1 MTFTLT
7 SSRLPSLDRPL
18 EKLAMAALTE
28 PPIRNSG
35 SGVRAAPPMMLITF
49 PWEAFSSGQN
59 SLLAHAAEELERIA
73 FEPDRIGQVHE
84 RSGARRAR
92 VVDQHVAARKS
103 FIDARKQLLAGRQR
117 TQVAG
122 HGEGLRS
129 QPSNRLGGDREI
141 LGR

>member
-49 PWEAFSSGQN
+49 PRDHFNSSQN
-59 SLLAHAAEELERIA
+59 TLLGHTHTENLSAEPA
-73 FEPDRIGQVHE
+73 SQTA
-84 RSGARRAR
+84 SGSSTNAPGR
-92 VVDQHVAARKS
+92 VAPT
-103 FIDARKQLLAGRQR
+103 LLTR
-117 TQVAG
+117 T
-122 HGEGLRS
+122 S
-129 QPSNRLGGDREI
+129 QPPNRS
-141 LGR
+141 